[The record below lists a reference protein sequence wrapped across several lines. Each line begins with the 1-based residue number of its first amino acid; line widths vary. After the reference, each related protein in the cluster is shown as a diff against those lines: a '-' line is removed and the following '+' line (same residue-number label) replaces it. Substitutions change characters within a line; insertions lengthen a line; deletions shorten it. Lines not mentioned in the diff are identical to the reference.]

1 MALTAQQIIS
11 LATQKAKVPGMA
23 IQAGQILN
31 TILLEMAQTYDF
43 GVALVTTTINL
54 TAGIGTGPYPLPALY
69 QRMSSDLLFIAS
81 GGVANRV
88 TKITLQQLDN
98 LVAVGAAAAIPS
110 NFTTDISLSPPNL
123 YVWPPANANLTLPIR
138 YYSAFADIVTPE
150 TSSQIPWFPCQAY
163 LNTRLLGELYAL
175 NSKQELA
182 ALYLGDSS
190 VGAAGILRRYLYIQ
204 GDRGSDSQQ
213 ILSDRR
219 MFGQTDEYYPEMYR
233 HGPGGRN
240 Q

>member
-1 MALTAQQIIS
+1 MALTAQQMIS

-23 IQAGQILN
+23 VQAGQILN
-31 TILLEMAQTYDF
+31 TILLELAQTHDF
-43 GVALVTTTINL
+43 ASALVTTTVNL
-54 TAGIGTGPYPLPALY
+54 TAAIGTGPYPLPTLY

-81 GGVANRV
+81 GGLANRV

-98 LVAVGAAAAIPS
+98 LVASGAAAAIPN
-110 NFTTDISLSPPNL
+110 NFTTDVSLSPPNL
-123 YVWPPANANLTLPIR
+123 YVWPPASGNFTLPIR
-138 YYSAFADIVTPE
+138 YYTSFADIVSPE

-182 ALYLGDSS
+182 ALYLGDTP
-190 VGAAGILRRYLYIQ
+190 VGAQGILRRYLYIQ

-219 MFGQTDEYYPEMYR
+219 MFGQTDEYFSPEYR
-233 HGPGGRN
+233 MGPAGRN